1 MHKKIDFIFSCWE
14 IFFKQHF
21 CFFLFIHLLSFKIK
35 SLTMKIK
42 VYNIFWFYCNCSF
55 AFFLIF
61 LCDNSSYYIFFI
73 SFIFI
78 LWPVISDWL
87 WLVYWLVIMS
97 TLTNSCFVGVLPA
110 TDYSFVWFYLWSCN
124 FFIFH
129 FYFNWIWIYFF
140 LLLCLNFIIWLEL
153 ICYFFCL
160 LFKKQFFVIFRK
172 IDFFEMEVIEINF

>member
-42 VYNIFWFYCNCSF
+42 VYNIFWFYCSF

-97 TLTNSCFVGVLPA
+97 TLTNSCFVGVLPV

-140 LLLCLNFIIWLEL
+140 VALFEFYYLIGADLL
-153 ICYFFCL
+153 FFCL